1 MSIEFGNAI
10 EALLL
15 ADAGVVAA
23 LPGGIFMDYLD
34 PTHDA
39 AQASCVYRL
48 ISSVAPR
55 SMRGQCGHRE
65 VVIGLE
71 FIGAGPTEA
80 IAAYNAIESKIMASI
95 DLAITLARKTVN
107 IQEMGQLT
115 TRTEALNDGSGVE
128 ILHFETTIS
137 GDLIL

>member
-1 MSIEFGNAI
+1 
-10 EALLL
+10 
-15 ADAGVVAA
+15 
-23 LPGGIFMDYLD
+23 
-34 PTHDA
+34 
-39 AQASCVYRL
+39 
-48 ISSVAPR
+48 
-55 SMRGQCGHRE
+55 
-65 VVIGLE
+65 VIGLE

-95 DLAITLARKTVN
+95 DLAITLAGKTVN